1 MDSPGFHGILL
12 EKRDEPMKRK
22 KHGRRR
28 LVTYPLAIDRLEVR
42 ALPNAGGMVS
52 ALQENPVAFPATHP
66 NTPVMPF
73 ATPTKKASFI
83 DPTVQIED
91 GQSVV
96 ISFQSYVAPDATLNA
111 QGGAIKIGDGSDV
124 LDSAQLVANPG
135 HGYREPV
142 LLVGD
147 EVSIGYGAKILGP
160 STIGGYEGAAQ
171 PTEVGARAVIDD
183 ATIDPGAIVSP
194 MARVGPGVT
203 VPSGYRVLPG
213 MDVTND
219 AEASNT
225 KLGMVVKITSSDT
238 STLKQI
244 LADSQN
250 LAAGYTNLYQGGSAT
265 GANSGGNPAIG
276 GVYNGYLPGVEGA
289 SQSPGSSYISGT
301 KKVGPAF
308 ITPHQG
314 LIGAT
319 LFNFPARVVGE
330 VVFQDQK
337 ANQLAHHLGRA
348 NSIRADEGQ
357 PITIGSI
364 AHTGLHVTINSPI
377 GGTLTIGQAFR
388 AGTGAV
394 ILGGPSVKAVI
405 GDNVSVGAGA
415 VLDRTSIG
423 SGSTVGKG
431 AFLQTSTFPA
441 NTVIPPGAIYIN
453 NKFEGYVQ
461 S

>member
-42 ALPNAGGMVS
+42 RCRTPGVWS
-52 ALQENPVAFPATHP
+52 PALQENPVAFPATHP

-171 PTEVGARAVIDD
+171 PTEVGAGRSS
-183 ATIDPGAIVSP
+183 TTPRSTP
-194 MARVGPGVT
+194 ARSSRRWP
-203 VPSGYRVLPG
+203 
-213 MDVTND
+213 
-219 AEASNT
+219 AS
-225 KLGMVVKITSSDT
+225 
-238 STLKQI
+238 
-244 LADSQN
+244 A
-250 LAAGYTNLYQGGSAT
+250 
-265 GANSGGNPAIG
+265 
-276 GVYNGYLPGVEGA
+276 
-289 SQSPGSSYISGT
+289 PGSRCRPVTGCS
-301 KKVGPAF
+301 PAW
-308 ITPHQG
+308 T
-314 LIGAT
+314 
-319 LFNFPARVVGE
+319 
-330 VVFQDQK
+330 
-337 ANQLAHHLGRA
+337 
-348 NSIRADEGQ
+348 
-357 PITIGSI
+357 
-364 AHTGLHVTINSPI
+364 
-377 GGTLTIGQAFR
+377 
-388 AGTGAV
+388 
-394 ILGGPSVKAVI
+394 
-405 GDNVSVGAGA
+405 
-415 VLDRTSIG
+415 
-423 SGSTVGKG
+423 
-431 AFLQTSTFPA
+431 
-441 NTVIPPGAIYIN
+441 
-453 NKFEGYVQ
+453 
-461 S
+461 

>member
-1 MDSPGFHGILL
+1 
-12 EKRDEPMKRK
+12 
-22 KHGRRR
+22 
-28 LVTYPLAIDRLEVR
+28 
-42 ALPNAGGMVS
+42 
-52 ALQENPVAFPATHP
+52 
-66 NTPVMPF
+66 
-73 ATPTKKASFI
+73 
-83 DPTVQIED
+83 
-91 GQSVV
+91 
-96 ISFQSYVAPDATLNA
+96 
-111 QGGAIKIGDGSDV
+111 
-124 LDSAQLVANPG
+124 
-135 HGYREPV
+135 
-142 LLVGD
+142 
-147 EVSIGYGAKILGP
+147 
-160 STIGGYEGAAQ
+160 
-171 PTEVGARAVIDD
+171 
-183 ATIDPGAIVSP
+183 
-194 MARVGPGVT
+194 
-203 VPSGYRVLPG
+203 

-337 ANQLAHHLGRA
+337 ANQLRTTWDGPTYLRRRGPADHHRLDRQHGPARDDKFADRRHPDHRPGFPRPHRRGDPRRPERQGRD
-348 NSIRADEGQ
+348 RRQ
-357 PITIGSI
+357 
-364 AHTGLHVTINSPI
+364 
-377 GGTLTIGQAFR
+377 R
-388 AGTGAV
+388 
-394 ILGGPSVKAVI
+394 LGGRR
-405 GDNVSVGAGA
+405 GR
-415 VLDRTSIG
+415 LDRTSIG